1 MITEN
6 WNFSEVA
13 ILGVDQKER
22 GLWRGEWTMNKSSSK
37 MMFRATVPAA
47 TVINRIS
54 RLGHKQS
61 SKNRYW
67 IDFGMQIYGS

>member
-13 ILGVDQKER
+13 ILGADQKER

-47 TVINRIS
+47 TVTNRVSNFWSGHEWS
-54 RLGHKQS
+54 REN
-61 SKNRYW
+61 NR
-67 IDFGMQIYGS
+67 F